1 MELSGSADEEKKWRD
16 YNFDLLRAAFAN
28 DAIAREYRGAIPID
42 TTKYERID
50 YDNLQNRIAVQIS
63 KLESVLER
71 LDLFPEPGAQSTV
84 AVEDSIAE
92 DRSKVFVV
100 HGHDEGALQAVAR
113 FLDTIGLKAIVLR
126 EQPDQGRTIIEKF
139 EACAREVGFAVVLLT
154 PDDLGGAAIAAAQ
167 ASRARQNVIF
177 ELGYF
182 VGSLGRGRACLLRKG
197 DVEIPSDLFGVIY
210 SDFDHPAESW
220 KVKLARE
227 LKAAELEFD
236 SAKVLA

>member
-1 MELSGSADEEKKWRD
+1 MSRSRQQALYGEPADPVPSPRLPRLVRPRSEVAAQLGQRINMGKQILGSLPSSIMELSSSADDEKKWRD
-16 YNFDLLRAAFAN
+16 YNFDLLRAVFTS

-42 TTKYERID
+42 VTKYERID
-50 YDNLQNRIAVQIS
+50 YDHLQNRIAIQIS

-71 LDLFPEPGAQSTV
+71 LALYPEPGTQSTV
-84 AVEDSIAE
+84 AVEGAIAE

-113 FLDTIGLKAIVLR
+113 FLDTIGLQAIVLR

-154 PDDLGGAAIAAAQ
+154 PDDHGGAAIATAQ

-177 ELGYF
+177 ELG
-182 VGSLGRGRACLLRKG
+182 SLLSGQ
-197 DVEIPSDLFGVIY
+197 
-210 SDFDHPAESW
+210 
-220 KVKLARE
+220 
-227 LKAAELEFD
+227 
-236 SAKVLA
+236 